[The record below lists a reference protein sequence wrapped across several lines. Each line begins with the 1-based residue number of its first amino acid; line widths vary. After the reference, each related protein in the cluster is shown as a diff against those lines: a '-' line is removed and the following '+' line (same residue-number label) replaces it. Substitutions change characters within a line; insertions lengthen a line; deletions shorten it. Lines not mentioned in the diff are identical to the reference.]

1 MEVKFDIIKPN
12 LYVVEDEVYFGM
24 DASGVVPIGE
34 FVDEVIK
41 RHIGTLKVKESDIDI
56 IQSGLRSKKTK
67 GKYTVPLEKYLH
79 VLNKNIR
86 NSGRLKEITNEGAKL
101 FGLSYLI
108 DAKTIENFQDMK
120 NWREI
125 KEDLADPEKLFDG
138 FEEDTLVYRLDRKRT
153 LEKMR
158 KLNQELNPKIPD
170 NCAELVVIS
179 GYVPSGKE
187 TILRKNLGVVSFLQ
201 LKAKDKTKIKEA
213 KSELVEKL
221 KEVDG
226 PCLSL
231 DAPEIYRQMVGLY
244 SNAPRLIRRYGDILK
259 YPEWETRLFRLDP

>member
-12 LYVVEDEVYFGM
+12 LYVVEDEVYFSM
-24 DASGVVPIGE
+24 DHSGVVPISE

-41 RHIGTLKVKESDIDI
+41 RHIGTLKVSESDIDI
-56 IQSGLRSKKTK
+56 IQSGLSKKTER
-67 GKYTVPLEKYLH
+67 KYIVPLEKYLH
-79 VLNKNIR
+79 VLKKEIR
-86 NSGRLKEITNEGAKL
+86 NSEELKGITNEGAKL

-108 DAKTIENFQDMK
+108 DAQTIENLQDMK

-125 KEDLADPEKLFDG
+125 QKDLANPEKLFD
-138 FEEDTLVYRLDRKRT
+138 EYEKDRLVYRLDRKRT

-158 KLNQELNPKIPD
+158 KLNQELDPKIPD
-170 NCAELVVIS
+170 NCAELMVVS
-179 GYVPSGKE
+179 GLVPSGKE
-187 TILRKNLGVVSFLQ
+187 TVLRKNLGVVNFLQ

-244 SNAPRLIRRYGDILK
+244 SNAPRLIERYGDVLK
-259 YPEWETRLFRLDP
+259 SPMWETRLFRLDP